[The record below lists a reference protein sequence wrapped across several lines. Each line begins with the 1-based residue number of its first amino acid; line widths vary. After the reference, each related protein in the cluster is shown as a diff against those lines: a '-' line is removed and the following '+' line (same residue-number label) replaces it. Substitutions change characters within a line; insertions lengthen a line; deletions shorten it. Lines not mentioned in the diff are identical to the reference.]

1 MGPFPRTP
9 GPKDWDPAHIHQQP
23 RSLLPTSLSTTT
35 ATTTG
40 LYNTHKTNTIDRLSI
55 YTFKPSLIQLG
66 QLLRIEG
73 VPRSPPPPSLGAFS
87 PTTTS
92 RRPLRRTSESHLHYT
107 TPLPPSRR
115 GRGMSLEETSA
126 APSSAEYGHSA
137 PSVSEYSYP
146 TTAEM
151 PAPIPSPISS
161 AVAAASPPSRHN
173 MPAYDSRAMTPIE
186 RWAMRASDSQFN
198 ALAGAIGGF
207 TSGVVTCP
215 LDVIKTKLQAQ
226 GAHNTLSN
234 GSHVGQPRLYNGLFG
249 TASVIWKDE
258 GLRGMYRGL
267 GPIILGYLPTWA
279 VWFTVYNK
287 SKTWMSQY
295 HGMWSLEQMP

>member
-1 MGPFPRTP
+1 
-9 GPKDWDPAHIHQQP
+9 
-23 RSLLPTSLSTTT
+23 
-35 ATTTG
+35 
-40 LYNTHKTNTIDRLSI
+40 
-55 YTFKPSLIQLG
+55 
-66 QLLRIEG
+66 
-73 VPRSPPPPSLGAFS
+73 
-87 PTTTS
+87 
-92 RRPLRRTSESHLHYT
+92 
-107 TPLPPSRR
+107 
-115 GRGMSLEETSA
+115 MSLEERSA
-126 APSSAEYGHSA
+126 VPSPAEYGSSAHSA
-137 PSVSEYSYP
+137 SEYSYP
-146 TTAEM
+146 TTAEL
-151 PAPIPSPISS
+151 PAAIPSPISPV
-161 AVAAASPPSRHN
+161 VAAASPPPSRYN
-173 MPAYDSRAMTPIE
+173 MSTYDTHALSPLE

-226 GAHNTLSN
+226 GAHNALRN

-295 HGMWSLEQMP
+295 HGTWRHLVRTILREDDRLTRAQKIPS

>member
-1 MGPFPRTP
+1 
-9 GPKDWDPAHIHQQP
+9 
-23 RSLLPTSLSTTT
+23 
-35 ATTTG
+35 
-40 LYNTHKTNTIDRLSI
+40 
-55 YTFKPSLIQLG
+55 
-66 QLLRIEG
+66 
-73 VPRSPPPPSLGAFS
+73 
-87 PTTTS
+87 
-92 RRPLRRTSESHLHYT
+92 
-107 TPLPPSRR
+107 
-115 GRGMSLEETSA
+115 MSLEERSA
-126 APSSAEYGHSA
+126 TPLPADFGSSAHSA
-137 PSVSEYSYP
+137 SEYSYP
-146 TTAEM
+146 TTAEL
-151 PAPIPSPISS
+151 PASIPSHVSPEI
-161 AVAAASPPSRHN
+161 AAAAAISAPTRYKMST
-173 MPAYDSRAMTPIE
+173 YDTHALSPIE

-226 GAHNTLSN
+226 GAHNALRN

-287 SKTWMSQY
+287 SKTWMSQR
-295 HGMWSLEQMP
+295 HGM